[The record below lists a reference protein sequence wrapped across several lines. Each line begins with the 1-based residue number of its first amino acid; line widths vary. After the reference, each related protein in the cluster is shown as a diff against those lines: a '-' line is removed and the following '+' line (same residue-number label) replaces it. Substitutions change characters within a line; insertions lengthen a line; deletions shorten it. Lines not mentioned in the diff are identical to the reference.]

1 MCAGI
6 TAPAPS
12 TPADTEHRPQRQGQS
27 PRGPRPGTPGR
38 RIAQALEADRRLV
51 LSELAAATQSLTAHQ
66 STLCQEVAKQALTA
80 QTAGLKQMADALNR
94 AGGLQALVE
103 AEERRRK
110 ELAELFKAA
119 TYLADLQI
127 RPPSLSLRIPSVADH
142 LRTDEIAKTLRDWP
156 QQILQTTQGQTSAV
170 QDLSERL
177 RSAAAGDLHIPPRI
191 FASPLLRSQTPQD
204 QEEALPSQAPERRL
218 EQPFQPTAPWSCHQ
232 LEPNTANL
240 QEEAATQHLLKIV
253 NDFVKADALPS
264 DARAGLS
271 SVVAWF
277 KLNEN
282 RLSPQTIRN
291 LNLLLHAFLREQL
304 GLGGAP
310 ELQKLLNIGLLVPQQ
325 ALPPEPPDLDP
336 RIYSIKEVMKE
347 LNYKDCTIRR
357 KAKRAWNSGP
367 GPQRLDKNL
376 PWFVVAAPENSEGGR
391 GCGWKFQKLR
401 EGSEPKDPSGRVRKS
416 A

>member
-6 TAPAPS
+6 AAPAPS
-12 TPADTEHRPQRQGQS
+12 TPADTDHRPQRQGQS

-66 STLCQEVAKQALTA
+66 TTLRQEVTKQALKT
-80 QTAGLKQMADALNR
+80 QTAGLKHIADAINR

-110 ELAELFKAA
+110 ELAEMFKAA
-119 TYLADLQI
+119 TSLADLQI
-127 RPPSLSLRIPSVADH
+127 RPPSLSLRIPSVADL

-156 QQILQTTQGQTSAV
+156 QQILQATQGQTSAM

-177 RSAAAGDLHIPPRI
+177 RSAAAGDLHISPRI
-191 FASPLLRSQTPQD
+191 FASPLLRPQTPQD
-204 QEEALPSQAPERRL
+204 QEETLPSQEPERRL
-218 EQPFQPTAPWSCHQ
+218 EQPFQPWSCRQ
-232 LEPNTANL
+232 LEHNTANL

-253 NDFVKADALPS
+253 NDFVEADALTS
-264 DARAGLS
+264 NARAGLR

-310 ELQKLLNIGLLVPQQ
+310 ELQQLLNSGLLVPQQ
-325 ALPPEPPDLDP
+325 ALPPEEPDLDP
-336 RIYSIKEVMKE
+336 KIYSTKEITKE
-347 LNYKDCTIRR
+347 LKYSDATIRK
-357 KAKRAWNSGP
+357 KAKEAKALGP
-367 GPQRLDKNL
+367 GPQRLGRNL
-376 PWFVVAAPENSEGGR
+376 SWFVVAAPENSEGGR

-401 EGSEPKDPSGRVRKS
+401 EDAKPQKPPGRVRKS